1 MSFLIIILGMIVIF
15 LKCLGLFMF
24 FGFLKKGILKVCEV
38 LVKVKCGLFMIKV
51 CMCFGILEDF
61 FLWINIVLVL
71 EFFKSLR

>member
-51 CMCFGILEDF
+51 CMCFGIL
-61 FLWINIVLVL
+61 
-71 EFFKSLR
+71 